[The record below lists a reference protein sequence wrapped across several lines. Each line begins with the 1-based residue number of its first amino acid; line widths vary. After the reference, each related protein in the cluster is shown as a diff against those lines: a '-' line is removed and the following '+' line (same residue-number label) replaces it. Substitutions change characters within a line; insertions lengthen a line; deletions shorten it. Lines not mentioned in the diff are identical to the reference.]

1 MSTDAEFMTEALSL
15 AKLGW
20 GLTNPNP
27 MVGCVI
33 VRDGNIIGR
42 GFHHKAGTAHAEIN
56 ALDDAKRHGHDTAGA
71 VLYVTLE
78 PCSTYGRGFHRKAGE
93 AHAEIN
99 ALNDLARHGESAKDA
114 TIYVTLEPCSTYGR
128 TPPCTEAI
136 INAKIARVV
145 VGALDPNPKHAGRG
159 LEQLKSHG
167 IEVICGVENG
177 ECCNLNRHF
186 FRWITSGKPF
196 VILKMATTLDGK
208 IATPNGESKWVTG
221 PEARRR
227 VQQLRRLADAIM
239 VGGNTL
245 QTDHPQLTVR
255 EPENWMRQPQ
265 RIVVSSTLTDDD
277 LQEYFPDGRAEVAVL
292 PDAAAWDTYLKELG
306 ERNYTAPL
314 IEGGGE
320 LAASALRAGAV
331 DMVEFHIAPK
341 LLGGRASIP
350 VLGGEA
356 PEGMDAALPLQN
368 ISIKQY
374 GDDIAVTG
382 YLREW

>member
-1 MSTDAEFMTEALSL
+1 MSSDAEFMTEALSL
-15 AKLGW
+15 ARLGW

-33 VRDGNIIGR
+33 VRDGVVIGR
-42 GFHHKAGTAHAEIN
+42 GFHHKAGSAHAEIN
-56 ALDDAKRHGHDTAGA
+56 ALDDARRHGNDPAGA

-78 PCSTYGRGFHRKAGE
+78 PCS
-93 AHAEIN
+93 
-99 ALNDLARHGESAKDA
+99 S
-114 TIYVTLEPCSTYGR
+114 YGR

-136 INAKIARVV
+136 IKAGIAKVV

-159 LEQLKSHG
+159 LEQLKQHG
-167 IEVICGVENG
+167 IEVVCGVENR
-177 ECCNLNRHF
+177 ECCELNRHF

-196 VILKMATTLDGK
+196 VILKMAMTLDGK
-208 IATPNGESKWVTG
+208 IATPEGESKWVTG
-221 PEARRR
+221 VEARRR
-227 VQQLRRLADAIM
+227 VQSLRRLADAIM

-245 QTDHPQLTVR
+245 RTDHPQLTVR
-255 EPENWMRQPQ
+255 EPENWERQPQ
-265 RIVVSSTLTDDD
+265 RIVVSAELDAED
-277 LQEYFPDGRAEVAVL
+277 LQEYFPDGRCETVSL
-292 PDAAAWDTYLKELG
+292 PDEAAWDAYLKELG
-306 ERNYTAPL
+306 ARNYTTLL

-320 LAASALRAGAV
+320 LAAAAVRAGAV

-350 VLGGEA
+350 VLGGAA
-356 PEGMDAALPLQN
+356 PEGMDAALPLHN
-368 ISIKQY
+368 VSIEKY